1 MVDLMQRYFNGFGD
15 KGCCFEDLKPYL
27 ELKNAELS
35 KWTSF
40 LKSMQTC
47 TVGCDYISSLHTYWM
62 SCLPQS
68 TEPGFRRTINV
79 HLLLRRN
86 LPTSEITPELES
98 SRASQ
103 YLQEYLEALKLGTSL
118 PNTELQPADDLA
130 ILAAQVFVNIWRLT
144 EDDAPLYNAACLLE
158 FGLTR
163 SAQSFKMR
171 LLLVRIYNLLGQ
183 SFRVGSRLRCIL
195 RLGCVRCFVTS
206 SRTLSCDRGKA
217 GPERHIVTFCAI
229 TSIDFF
235 TRCDWGSHV
244 SFGMHRVESDL
255 YG

>member
-1 MVDLMQRYFNGFGD
+1 
-15 KGCCFEDLKPYL
+15 
-27 ELKNAELS
+27 
-35 KWTSF
+35 
-40 LKSMQTC
+40 
-47 TVGCDYISSLHTYWM
+47 M
-62 SCLPQS
+62 SCLSQS
-68 TEPGFRRTINV
+68 TEPDFRRTVNI

-144 EDDAPLYNAACLLE
+144 DDDAPLYNAACLLE

-171 LLLVRIYNLLGQ
+171 LLLVRIYTLLGQ
-183 SFRVGSRLRCIL
+183 LFRVSSQLRCIL
-195 RLGCVRCFVTS
+195 KLERVRCFVVS

-217 GPERHIVTFCAI
+217 GPERHIVTFCAV
-229 TSIDFF
+229 TSVDFF
-235 TRCDWGSHV
+235 TRCDWGPYV
-244 SFGMHRVESDL
+244 FFRMHRVKSNL
-255 YG
+255 YGQLPRCEQLFHFD